1 MDFYSSKL
9 KLLLVQI
16 FLTLLSVL
24 LLTLLRTT
32 IGIILSLFFIL
43 LVIKTLPDLFVSTPV
58 LQFDLNGIQTSNQR
72 NNRFGLISWE
82 DIVKIDVGVFIFNRF
97 LMIEVNDP
105 EKFGSRVIA
114 DKGKLLAL
122 LFQDPSSY
130 ISLSF
135 DLMTPSIDK
144 AIEYIKSHHPD
155 KLGGSIA
162 KT

>member
-72 NNRFGLISWE
+72 NNRFGLILWE
-82 DIVKIDVGVFIFNRF
+82 DIVKIDVGVFFFNRF
-97 LMIEVNDP
+97 NL
-105 EKFGSRVIA
+105 
-114 DKGKLLAL
+114 
-122 LFQDPSSY
+122 
-130 ISLSF
+130 
-135 DLMTPSIDK
+135 
-144 AIEYIKSHHPD
+144 
-155 KLGGSIA
+155 
-162 KT
+162 

>member
-1 MDFYSSKL
+1 M
-9 KLLLVQI
+9 QM
-16 FLTLLSVL
+16 FLTMLSVL
-24 LLTLLRTT
+24 LLTLFRTT
-32 IGIILSLFFIL
+32 LGILLSLL
-43 LVIKTLPDLFVSTPV
+43 LIFLVLRTLPDLFISTPV
-58 LQFDLNGIQTSNQR
+58 LRIDPNGIQTSNQR

-105 EKFGSRVIA
+105 EKFRSRVSA
-114 DKGKLLAL
+114 DKGKLLAP
-122 LFQDPSSY
+122 LFQDPSPY

-135 DLMTPSIDK
+135 DFMTPSLDK

-155 KLGGSIA
+155 KLASNIV